1 MSVACRPLSDEEVG
15 RVVESFSGRYALR
28 DKAMFIVGIRTGY
41 RISEL
46 LSLRIR
52 DVLRPDGEIMD
63 SVTVARRNVK
73 GKTRGRTVPLHPEA
87 KEALREWLEEAR
99 GMIQL
104 APDIPVFF
112 SQKRNGQIRPLDRRT
127 AWHILKQA
135 YARAGILGR
144 GVGALGT
151 HSLRKTFASRL
162 YDKYRDLILVQYA
175 LGHSKTEN
183 TIRYL
188 NIREEAVARAILAL

>member
-87 KEALREWLEEAR
+87 KEALRRLDPE
-99 GMIQL
+99 
-104 APDIPVFF
+104 F
-112 SQKRNGQIRPLDRRT
+112 SKTLRPGQPRPDRR
-127 AWHILKQA
+127 
-135 YARAGILGR
+135 GSGR
-144 GVGALGT
+144 
-151 HSLRKTFASRL
+151 K
-162 YDKYRDLILVQYA
+162 
-175 LGHSKTEN
+175 
-183 TIRYL
+183 
-188 NIREEAVARAILAL
+188 